1 MNTTRIDSL
10 NLAQLAMNSFPRLQK
25 LTLKNFRRFS
35 SFEMDFHPE
44 LTVIVSRN
52 GEGKTSVLDA
62 ITIAFGTFI
71 GAFDLNRAKH
81 IDQSDVRLF
90 RGGDGPENERQFPV
104 EINAAVQYA
113 SGVEQSWQRELT
125 GPKNHTTTKNARF
138 ITDYGK
144 KLQQQLR
151 TDARVDLPIIAYY
164 GTGRLWQLHKNM
176 ERKSVLSES
185 RTMGYEDCLSPSSN
199 FIQLQQWMAKATKAS
214 IQQQDIPGYEK
225 SNLSVRLDGI
235 SRVVNKI
242 FEAERWSNFHF
253 SLTLEELAMSHPEQ
267 GILPVSLLSDG
278 VRSMVSLAADLAW
291 RCTRLNGHW
300 GADASKKTEG
310 LVLIDEVD
318 LHLHPTWQQ
327 RVITSLQEA
336 FPKIQF
342 IVATHSP
349 QVLTTVKKECIRIIS
364 WENEAPAAIPPT
376 HETYAQESRTTL
388 EDVLGA
394 QSRPPLDINSK
405 LYDYLKKV
413 EDGEDESPEV
423 RQLRDALEQE
433 LGAGDSQLQ
442 LADMLIFRNQAKRKA
457 RR

>member
-1 MNTTRIDSL
+1 
-10 NLAQLAMNSFPRLQK
+10 MNSFPRLQK

-35 SFEMDFHPE
+35 SFEIDFHPE

-62 ITIAFGTFI
+62 ITIAFGTFV
-71 GAFDLNRAKH
+71 GAFDLGKAKH
-81 IDQSDVRLF
+81 IDQSDVKLF
-90 RGGDGPENERQFPV
+90 RRDDGPENERQFPV
-104 EINAAVQYA
+104 EVNAVVQDTD
-113 SGVEQSWQRELT
+113 GIEQSWHRELT
-125 GPKNHTTTKNARF
+125 GPKNRTTTKDARF
-138 ITDYGK
+138 ITDYGEQ
-144 KLQQQLR
+144 LQQQLR
-151 TDARVDLPIIAYY
+151 TDTRVDLPVIAYY
-164 GTGRLWQLHKNM
+164 GTGRLWQLHKNI
-176 ERKSVLSES
+176 ERKSVVLSES

-225 SNLSVRLDGI
+225 SNIPVRLEGI

-242 FEAERWSNFHF
+242 FEVERWNNFHF
-253 SLTLEELAMSHPEQ
+253 SLTLEELVMRHPEQ
-267 GILPVSLLSDG
+267 GILPVSSLSDG

-300 GADASKKTEG
+300 GADASRKTKG

-318 LHLHPTWQQ
+318 LHLHPVWQQ

-336 FPKIQF
+336 FPEIQF

-364 WENEAPAAIPPT
+364 WENEVPAAFAPT

-394 QSRPPLDINSK
+394 QSRPPLNINSK
-405 LYDYLKKV
+405 IFDYLRRI

-423 RQLRDALEQE
+423 QQLRIALERE